1 MPRVKQPRGAPPP
14 PMPDRDRL
22 PDRPHLQGRPHLQD
36 RPGRWKLTWRNQR
49 RRLASLLALGVL
61 AGGGLGALY
70 GIQALGDGAS
80 LRERLGDIS
89 AGLGLRVDH
98 VVVEGRNRTP
108 EAMLRAALGIRPGEP
123 ILAYSLD
130 EARTRLESIK
140 WVEHATV
147 ERRLPATIVVR
158 LVERRPFAVWQM
170 DGRFTLVDR
179 DGAVVTDS
187 NVAAFAG
194 QLPLVVGAGAPEAA
208 AALVA
213 ALATQPGLQARMV
226 AAVRVGERRWNLHMK
241 SGADVMLPE
250 GAEDLALERL
260 AELQASHAL
269 LDRKLAVIDMRLP
282 DRLVVRPQP
291 EAAFR
296 LGASQPPRASLPGVF
311 P

>member
-1 MPRVKQPRGAPPP
+1 MPRVKPPRAQPPRAQPAAP
-14 PMPDRDRL
+14 
-22 PDRPHLQGRPHLQD
+22 RPQDGPRLQG
-36 RPGRWKLTWRNQR
+36 RPGRWKLAWRNQR
-49 RRLASLLALGVL
+49 RRLRSMLVLGVL
-61 AGGGLGALY
+61 AGGGFAALY

-98 VVVEGRNRTP
+98 VVVEGRNKTP

-130 EARTRLESIK
+130 EARARLESIK

-170 DGRFTLVDR
+170 DGRFSLVDR

-187 NVAAFAG
+187 NVSAFAG
-194 QLPLVVGAGAPEAA
+194 QVPLVVGAGAPQGA
-208 AALVA
+208 AALVD
-213 ALATQPGLQARMV
+213 ALATQPDLQARMV

-241 SGADVMLPE
+241 NGADVMLPE
-250 GAEDLALERL
+250 GAEGLALARL
-260 AELQASHAL
+260 AALQASHAL

-291 EAAFR
+291 EASFR
-296 LGASQPPRASLPGVF
+296 LGANQPPPRPSLSGATP
-311 P
+311 